1 MIYVKKLIAAC
12 AALALAATSMLP
24 MAASASA
31 NQSDNIAMR
40 LRVTTTK
47 TEYEEN
53 DTVKISLDITDI
65 VGKGINSWH
74 VLVGYDADS
83 FEVVGSTAGL
93 YGSFEYFT
101 KYMSGESTKSV
112 EMSQVA
118 QKANPFHIHWTYGDS
133 TKGAIM
139 KEDAEGGEENNQIF
153 NFNEKRDQVASIT
166 FKVKEGA
173 TAGSHN
179 FTLALEKDESSND
192 KLPFRFEGTSDNVGQ
207 PIYVPATLT
216 GTTVNVK
223 ANTVALTDFSINPTS
238 TTVGVG
244 RTFKINPQF
253 TPGNATDKT
262 VTYESTNTAV
272 ATVAADGTVTGVKEG
287 TATIKATCGGFTKE
301 CAVTV
306 ENIAITELA
315 LSDVSVVKGS
325 TVTVTPVIAPPDATN
340 KDLTWEIVD
349 PTIATVDANGV
360 VTGVKVGETTL
371 KATTKDGSNITKSCK
386 VTVTPLY
393 VTSLSLNKNQYT
405 FEKLNDTFKVEA
417 TTLPEGADYSDVTFT
432 SSNEAVAAVAADGT
446 VTAKGVGSCDIVAKV
461 KSGAGENDFITATL
475 KAVVPEV
482 SVAEENSDVEAIEG
496 TPGQVVVVENTD
508 GVKYELLDSN
518 DQPVAVELTSAK
530 NESGETVV
538 TIPASVPVG
547 KYKVKAKNAQNEYI
561 KDPADQQDLIIDYE
575 VKSFIYFVDADGN
588 EITSMSALKNT
599 TFPVK
604 AKFRGAMIN
613 ATEADITYAVVEGTD
628 NLTLDGTT
636 AKTLKKGKA
645 KIRATYTPSATAVVN
660 NVTLSSIANSA
671 TTDLNNPARS
681 FTADLDVTITDV
693 VLKARFDKDPYT
705 VRVGETFVPNIII
718 EADPADNPGVS
729 QADIEKAI
737 ASIDA
742 AKWEVST
749 SDTDYLKKDGNGFI
763 GLRTKTGAA
772 IEGHYADANYT
783 FDIDASVNVKPAY
796 EPDPVYTPNYNAK
809 TDYNGSRQVVGNQVE
824 IRVTDSS
831 SSNSGSPIA
840 ATGGEFDS
848 DANNAAA
855 IAAGALGVIALGF
868 VVVARKKRR
877 S

>member
-31 NQSDNIAMR
+31 NQGDNITLTLKVVEPKA
-40 LRVTTTK
+40 
-47 TEYEEN
+47 EYKEN
-53 DTVKISLDITDI
+53 DTITLALDVTS
-65 VGKGINSWH
+65 VAGKGVNSWH
-74 VLVGYDADS
+74 VLVGYDADA
-83 FEVVGSTAGL
+83 FEVVGVEQGQ
-93 YGSFEYFT
+93 YGSNYYGDKYGKTKNNRFEPYSAA
-101 KYMSGESTKSV
+101 YYGVSSST
-112 EMSQVA
+112 VA
-118 QKANPFHIHWTYGDS
+118 QKANPFHIHWTYGDA
-133 TKGAIM
+133 TKGVIM
-139 KEDAEGGEENNQIF
+139 KEDAPEGTADTTIY
-153 NFNEKRDQVASIT
+153 NFNEPYEEVATLT

-173 TAGSHN
+173 AGGNHN
-179 FTLALEKDESSND
+179 FSLTLEKDDEGND
-192 KLPFRFEGTSDNVGQ
+192 KLPFRFEGNTDNVGNA
-207 PIYVPATLT
+207 IYVPATLN
-216 GTTVNVK
+216 GTSVK
-223 ANTVALTDFSINPTS
+223 VKESTVALTDFSINPTS

-244 RTFKINPQF
+244 RTFKITPTF
-253 TPGNATDKT
+253 TPGNATNKT
-262 VTYESTNTAV
+262 VTYESTDTTV

-306 ENIAITELA
+306 ENIAITDLA

-325 TVTVTPVIAPPDATN
+325 TVTVTPTIAPPDATN

-393 VTSLSLNKNQYT
+393 VTSLSLNKDKYT

-417 TTLPEGADYSDVTFT
+417 TTLPEGADYSDVNFT
-432 SSNEAVAAVAADGT
+432 SSNESVATVAADGT
-446 VTAKGVGSCDIVAKV
+446 VTAKGAGSCDIIAKV
-461 KSGAGENDFITATL
+461 KSGAGENDFLTATL

-496 TPGQVVVVENTD
+496 SSKQITVTENAEGIT
-508 GVKYELLDSN
+508 YELLDSEN
-518 DQPVAVELTSAK
+518 NPVKDGQGNNIELTTAK

-547 KYKVKAKNAQNEYI
+547 KYKVKAKNAQNEYV
-561 KDPADQQDLIIDYE
+561 KDPADQQDLIISYE
-575 VKSFIYFVDADGN
+575 VQSFVYFVDANNN
-588 EITSMSALKNT
+588 EISSISVLKNT
-599 TFPVK
+599 EFSV
-604 AKFRGAMIN
+604 
-613 ATEADITYAVVEGTD
+613 GTD
-628 NLTLDGTT
+628 GIKAVLRDGST
-636 AKTLKKGKA
+636 GN
-645 KIRATYTPSATAVVN
+645 IVYT
-660 NVTLSSIANSA
+660 VTKNSEKLSLNGNSA
-671 TTDLNNPARS
+671 KA
-681 FTADLDVTITDV
+681 LDVTGNDPAVITATYEVAGNTNVYKAELNVTITNV

-742 AKWEVST
+742 AKWEVTT

-763 GLRTKTGAA
+763 GLRTKNGAA

-824 IRVTDSS
+824 VRVTDFS